1 MYNVMRLQRYV
12 NFYETRLPNIAEV
25 LIFCNDRL
33 SKTAVFNIADER
45 LLTYLR
51 LIKNIFKNHNTK
63 DAICWNLTHIACE
76 INIFLLC
83 MIRHFV
89 YGSGRFFFRTPTSV
103 VIFAESRLT
112 AALM

>member
-1 MYNVMRLQRYV
+1 MRLQRYV

-51 LIKNIFKNHNTK
+51 LIKNIFKHHNTK
-63 DAICWNLTHIACE
+63 DAIC
-76 INIFLLC
+76 
-83 MIRHFV
+83 
-89 YGSGRFFFRTPTSV
+89 
-103 VIFAESRLT
+103 
-112 AALM
+112 